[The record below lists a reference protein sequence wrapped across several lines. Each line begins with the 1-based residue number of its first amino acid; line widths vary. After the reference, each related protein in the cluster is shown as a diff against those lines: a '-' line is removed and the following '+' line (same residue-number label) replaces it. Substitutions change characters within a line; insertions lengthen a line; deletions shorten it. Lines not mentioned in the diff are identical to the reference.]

1 MFGWPTNAQLS
12 GRAPDG
18 ERSHPSPPSIVLTSH
33 LLLRQGRGAGHMV
46 PRSRS
51 SLKGSWECLWKH
63 LLQLCQLES
72 LLHERLLESTGGRQA
87 RGGRCYVLS

>member
-1 MFGWPTNAQLS
+1 
-12 GRAPDG
+12 
-18 ERSHPSPPSIVLTSH
+18 
-33 LLLRQGRGAGHMV
+33 MV

-72 LLHERLLESTGGRQA
+72 LLPKRFLESSGVQDRTREEGK
-87 RGGRCYVLS
+87 RGEADVPCYHKQTATIKLSTLTTCQLAYFNYSSIRLGEKNKK